1 VVASGPSNAPGT
13 GGRSSSGV
21 GITFYG
27 CGPDEA
33 AWFREAAPRYEVVP
47 TITDAALSEATIHLC
62 TGNRCVSVGHKS
74 EISGSVLL
82 ALRRNGVRYISTR
95 SAGYNHIDLQS
106 AEAMNICV
114 ENVEYSPD
122 SVADFTLMLILMVIR
137 NVKTTIGRVQAN
149 DYRLPDQRGREL
161 RDMTIGVVGTG
172 RIGSAVIERL
182 RGFGGRV
189 LAYDRCPKMTEATY
203 VSLEVLLQ
211 ESDVVTLHTPL
222 TGGTHHLLNR
232 ERIDQIRPGG
242 FVVNTGRGSL
252 IDTEALLCALG
263 RGRLGG
269 AALDVVEG
277 EEGLFYFDHSQSQ
290 MEGSVLQ
297 GLQRLPNVLITPH
310 TAYYT
315 DHALN
320 DVVENTLV
328 NCLQFLENERN
339 G

>member
-1 VVASGPSNAPGT
+1 
-13 GGRSSSGV
+13 
-21 GITFYG
+21 
-27 CGPDEA
+27 
-33 AWFREAAPRYEVVP
+33 
-47 TITDAALSEATIHLC
+47 
-62 TGNRCVSVGHKS
+62 
-74 EISGSVLL
+74 
-82 ALRRNGVRYISTR
+82 
-95 SAGYNHIDLQS
+95 
-106 AEAMNICV
+106 
-114 ENVEYSPD
+114 
-122 SVADFTLMLILMVIR
+122 
-137 NVKTTIGRVQAN
+137 VKTTIGRVQAN

-189 LAYDRCPKMTEATY
+189 LAYDRCPKMKEATY